1 MAEKKYE
8 VEVAGQKM
16 VFRTGKLALQANAS
30 VLASLGGTEVLATVV
45 MSQQAREDIG
55 YFPLMVDYE

>member
-30 VLASLGGTEVLATVV
+30 VLASWA
-45 MSQQAREDIG
+45 ARKCW
-55 YFPLMVDYE
+55 PRW